1 MLYNPVTKWMKSNI
15 LLNTAFKH
23 TCEEMMIYLTLKC
36 MTGSKLK
43 VLRRLRKP
51 ANSPEIYLPIRVYI
65 ILLDYVDYSVK
76 RLERHQT
83 EIWLMDVWEQGLLL
97 REVWI
102 QAELLQASFQ
112 MSAFTPRIRV
122 YHSHFPLPIMVS
134 VLSHWWLFM
143 CAHNLSSNKTLLT
156 IHYYSFLKVKP

>member
-43 VLRRLRKP
+43 VLSGYESLPTVQKYI
-51 ANSPEIYLPIRVYI
+51 SPSVYI

-97 REVWI
+97 KEVWI

-143 CAHNLSSNKTLLT
+143 CAHNLSSNKPLLT